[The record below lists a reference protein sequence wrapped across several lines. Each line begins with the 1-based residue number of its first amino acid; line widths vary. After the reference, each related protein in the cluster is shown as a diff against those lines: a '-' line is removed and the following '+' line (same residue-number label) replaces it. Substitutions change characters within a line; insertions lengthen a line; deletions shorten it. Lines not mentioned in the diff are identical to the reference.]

1 MIKPKTYQK
10 AEFIYQ
16 LVESL
21 MASFPE
27 EDEYIQYTKE
37 FMRADSMIIPAKIAS
52 AEAGDLYSIRMQNAA
67 IIKDHAMHLY
77 VHVGSLRFHES
88 YKDLE
93 YIKLI
98 RKELDEF
105 RLLFLD

>member
-37 FMRADSMIIPAKIAS
+37 FMRADSMIIPAK
-52 AEAGDLYSIRMQNAA
+52 
-67 IIKDHAMHLY
+67 
-77 VHVGSLRFHES
+77 
-88 YKDLE
+88 
-93 YIKLI
+93 
-98 RKELDEF
+98 
-105 RLLFLD
+105 